1 MIPIHTLIYVVIRLN
16 SEVPY
21 VRPTATTPATIT
33 KTPASIGPCLVFA
46 RLVTL
51 RAGTH
56 TPAGRQRPHG
66 RSRFSFDV
74 SDGRICDPTAAAGLR
89 DPVHRGARDDGPGAL
104 DHGDHATDIRPR
116 VCAGQI
122 LRGAVRQ
129 QIFWG
134 TSYDWSILGLGYS
147 RFMIQESGS
156 CLVSAR
162 GWQFTHSSTRQ
173 QFTPP
178 RVRDDGDGGSGYTP
192 PSPAPSASSP
202 LLQILSSSGILCV
215 VGWKRGWCYT
225 EGESG
230 AMRPGAYL

>member
-1 MIPIHTLIYVVIRLN
+1 MYVYTSYGTQPFSEFQYILSSHIHLTGQRD
-16 SEVPY
+16 
-21 VRPTATTPATIT
+21 VRPRETYA
-33 KTPASIGPCLVFA
+33 
-46 RLVTL
+46 
-51 RAGTH
+51 
-56 TPAGRQRPHG
+56 HG

-162 GWQFTHSSTRQ
+162 GWQFTHSYKRPCQ
-173 QFTPP
+173 QFTSRRIRDDE
-178 RVRDDGDGGSGYTP
+178 RVRLHRTRRRRR
-192 PSPAPSASSP
+192 
-202 LLQILSSSGILCV
+202 V
-215 VGWKRGWCYT
+215 
-225 EGESG
+225 
-230 AMRPGAYL
+230 